1 MFYETV
7 YIDMVFLV
15 NFMMDL
21 LLLSLLAGILRRE
34 GRWRGL
40 CAGAL
45 AGAVW
50 ACLAVVVV
58 LPGWMEFF
66 GSMAAALGMTALAF
80 RERNITAIFFMSFSL
95 LGLSFFLS
103 GLVNL
108 VYYHTGAGYYM
119 QKGGVPSYLL
129 FPVIGIGS
137 VAIQKGAKQFWRYQG
152 VQRQLCQVT
161 LSHQGKHI
169 GLTGLVDT
177 GNQLYDPYQ
186 GRPVQIAWE
195 ESLKEFLPKDQKFL
209 YVPYHSVGKP
219 DGLLKGF
226 TADEIVVARSEQLF
240 RQQKPFVALS
250 PEPLNRQ
257 GRYQMILHPDLFVQG
272 HRSDK
277 RHVCQPHEGG
287 SDFGSRTER

>member
-21 LLLSLLAGILRRE
+21 LLLSLLGGILRKDS
-34 GRWRGL
+34 RWHWL

-50 ACLAVVVV
+50 ACAAVIVAM
-58 LPGWMEFF
+58 PGWMELF
-66 GSMAAALGMTALAF
+66 GSAAAALGMTALAF
-80 RERNITAIFFMSFSL
+80 RERSMRAIFFMSFSL

-119 QKGGVPSYLL
+119 QKGGIPSYIL

-137 VAIQKGAKQFWRYQG
+137 VVIKKGATLFWRYQG
-152 VQRQLCQVT
+152 VQRQLCRVT
-161 LSHQGKHI
+161 LVYQGKHA
-169 GLTGLVDT
+169 GLTGFVDT

-186 GRPVQIAWE
+186 GRPVQIVWE
-195 ESLKEFLPKDQKFL
+195 EGLKGFLPQDQKFL
-209 YVPYHSVGKP
+209 YVPYHSVGKT

-226 TADEIVVARSEQLF
+226 TADEIVVVCSEQVF

-250 PEPLNRQ
+250 PEPLNRRN
-257 GRYQMILHPDLFVQG
+257 RYQVILHPELFAGRQISRKVHISQQHG
-272 HRSDK
+272 HDS
-277 RHVCQPHEGG
+277 E
-287 SDFGSRTER
+287 

>member
-50 ACLAVVVV
+50 ACLAVVAV

-80 RERNITAIFFMSFSL
+80 RERNITAIFYELFSA
-95 LGLSFFLS
+95 GAVFFLS

-119 QKGGVPSYLL
+119 QKGGFLL
-129 FPVIGIGS
+129 I
-137 VAIQKGAKQFWRYQG
+137 Y
-152 VQRQLCQVT
+152 
-161 LSHQGKHI
+161 
-169 GLTGLVDT
+169 
-177 GNQLYDPYQ
+177 Y
-186 GRPVQIAWE
+186 
-195 ESLKEFLPKDQKFL
+195 
-209 YVPYHSVGKP
+209 
-219 DGLLKGF
+219 
-226 TADEIVVARSEQLF
+226 
-240 RQQKPFVALS
+240 
-250 PEPLNRQ
+250 
-257 GRYQMILHPDLFVQG
+257 
-272 HRSDK
+272 
-277 RHVCQPHEGG
+277 
-287 SDFGSRTER
+287 SR

>member
-1 MFYETV
+1 MFCETV

-21 LLLSLLAGILRRE
+21 LLLSLLTEILRKD

-40 CAGAL
+40 CVGAL

-50 ACLAVVVV
+50 ACVAVTAVM
-58 LPGWMEFF
+58 PGWMELF
-66 GSMAAALGMTALAF
+66 GSMTAAMGMTALAF
-80 RERNITAIFFMSFSL
+80 RERSIKAVFFMSFSL

-137 VAIQKGAKQFWRYQG
+137 VAVRRGAKLFWRYQG
-152 VQRQLCQVT
+152 VQRQLCRVT
-161 LSHQGKHI
+161 LAYRGKHI
-169 GLTGLVDT
+169 GLTGFVDT
-177 GNQLYDPYQ
+177 GNRLYDPYQ
-186 GRPVQIAWE
+186 GRPVQIVWE
-195 ESLKEFLPKDQKFL
+195 ESLKEFLPEGQKFL
-209 YVPYHSVGKP
+209 YVPYHSVGKA

-226 TADEIVVARSEQLF
+226 TADEIVIVHGEQVF
-240 RQQKPFVALS
+240 RQQKPFIALAR
-250 PEPLNRQ
+250 EPLNRQ
-257 GRYQMILHPDLFVQG
+257 GRYQAILHPDLFAQGQISRRALICQG
-272 HRSDK
+272 HGHDN
-277 RHVCQPHEGG
+277 E
-287 SDFGSRTER
+287 